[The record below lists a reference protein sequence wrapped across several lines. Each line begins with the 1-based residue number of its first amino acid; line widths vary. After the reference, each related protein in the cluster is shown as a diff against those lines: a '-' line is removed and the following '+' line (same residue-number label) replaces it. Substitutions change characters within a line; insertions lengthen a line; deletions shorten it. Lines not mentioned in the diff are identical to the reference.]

1 MTRKPLHYALLF
13 AGLAILL
20 LFTLSRPQAATPTPS
35 TPGFQAHRVVAHA
48 MGGIEGLTYTNSYEA
63 FIANYEKGT
72 RVFEADLLISK
83 DDQLIARHEWGEKFT
98 EMLGQEE
105 IVDPSD
111 RGAVWSYHEFKEAKI
126 LGRYEPLGWKD
137 ILDLME
143 RYPDIYVVTDTK
155 QIEPEEFERIYSK
168 IVQSAK
174 KRDASLL
181 DRIVPQIYS
190 RAMWEEVERLHSF
203 EQVIYTLYQ
212 SEDTDEQVVE
222 FAKEKRLAAVTMSE
236 TRATEK
242 LVSALN
248 SIGVPSYVHTV
259 NDPRSIA
266 QFKRMGVYGF
276 YSDFLSEQ
284 DAARAGWTAYLG
296 F

>member
-1 MTRKPLHYALLF
+1 MNPKPLHYLLLF
-13 AGLAILL
+13 AGVTVLM
-20 LFTLSRPQAATPTPS
+20 LFTLSKPQASVPS
-35 TPGFQAHRVVAHA
+35 ASGFQAHRVVAHA

-72 RVFEADLLISK
+72 RVFEADLLLSK
-83 DDQLIARHEWGEKFT
+83 DDRLIARHEWGEKFT
-98 EMLGQEE
+98 EMLGQEAMVKPDE
-105 IVDPSD
+105 
-111 RGAVWSYHEFKEAKI
+111 RGAVWGYREFKEAKI
-126 LGRYEPLGWKD
+126 LGRYEPLGWED

-155 QIEPEEFERIYSK
+155 QIKPEEFNRIYTK

-181 DRIVPQIYS
+181 DRVVPQIYN
-190 RAMWEEVERLHSF
+190 REMWRDVERLHSF

-212 SEDTDEQVVE
+212 SEDSDEQVIE

-242 LVSALN
+242 LVTALN

-259 NDPRSIA
+259 NEPRSIA
-266 QFKRMGVYGF
+266 KFKRMGVYGF
-276 YSDFLSEQ
+276 YTDFLSEQ

>member
-1 MTRKPLHYALLF
+1 MNPKPLHYLLLF
-13 AGLAILL
+13 AGVTVLM
-20 LFTLSRPQAATPTPS
+20 LFTLSKPQASVPS
-35 TPGFQAHRVVAHA
+35 APGFQAHRVVAHA

-72 RVFEADLLISK
+72 RVFEADLLLSK
-83 DDQLIARHEWGEKFT
+83 DDRLIARHEWGEKFT
-98 EMLGQEE
+98 EMLGQEALVKPDE
-105 IVDPSD
+105 
-111 RGAVWSYHEFKEAKI
+111 RGTVWSYREFKEAKI
-126 LGRYEPLGWKD
+126 LGRYEPLGWED

-155 QIEPEEFERIYSK
+155 QIKPEEFNRIYTK

-181 DRIVPQIYS
+181 DRVVPQIYH
-190 RAMWEEVERLHSF
+190 REMWGDVERLHSF

-212 SEDTDEQVVE
+212 SEDSDEQVIE

-236 TRATEK
+236 TRATAK
-242 LVSALN
+242 LVTALN

-259 NDPRSIA
+259 NEPRSIA
-266 QFKRMGVYGF
+266 KFKRMGVYGF
-276 YSDFLSEQ
+276 YTDFLSEQ